1 MKHLKYTLA
10 LLVTLIGMSVAHATP
25 PRYTNINDTPLAV
38 NETHLFLIRLVADNE
53 GSHYINNTYRFLIA
67 QDLQTGAVDG
77 QWLLDITRTETI
89 DLPRTVQMQMPTTDR
104 IDPFAIIAARKA
116 APIGLQLPV
125 SWDDANGA
133 MVIHNVYHLDENT
146 LYQDITSVAAPADL
160 HKKVAASLNPTLEYI
175 PKDPGPTA
183 PHMLD
188 GNAYSK
194 DLDDCVVHGIAAYV
208 PKHDLVMLYCE
219 NGDYD
224 VSNYQIYLSI
234 KSE

>member
-10 LLVTLIGMSVAHATP
+10 LLVTLIGISVAHATP

-53 GSHYINNTYRFLIA
+53 GSHYINNTYRYLIA
-67 QDLQTGAVDG
+67 QNLQTGTVDD

-89 DLPRTVQMQMPTTDR
+89 DLPHTVQMQTPTTGR
-104 IDPFAIIAARKA
+104 VDPFAIIATRKA

-125 SWDDANGA
+125 SWDNASET
-133 MVIHNVYHLDENT
+133 MVINNVYHLDADT
-146 LYQDITSVAAPADL
+146 LYQDITPVASPADL
-160 HKKVAASLNPTLEYI
+160 HKQVAASLNPTLENI

-183 PHMLD
+183 PRMLD

-194 DLDDCVVHGIAAYV
+194 DLNDCIVHGVAAYV

-224 VSNYQIYLSI
+224 VSNYQIYLTI
-234 KSE
+234 NSE